1 MCIRASI
8 SSVEAIAMKMRNSAS
23 KLGGTTIR
31 FARIDGGTEIARVIK
46 LLHIAENLLP
56 KSHFCTSTD
65 LYGFN
70 YILSKI

>member
-31 FARIDGGTEIARVIK
+31 FARTMEVQK
-46 LLHIAENLLP
+46 
-56 KSHFCTSTD
+56 
-65 LYGFN
+65 
-70 YILSKI
+70 